1 MKISRIAVSA
11 LFAAGLIAA
20 SASAGYA
27 VDKPEISGDCI
38 EGYITVYNEDGF
50 VSCVVDPEVSITEVK
65 PIDSCWETE
74 DGVNVC
80 ARGGVVPM
88 PATFESEPMI
98 PSDDCTSSTDAD
110 GNELTACADA
120 VPYTIGEDGEVI
132 QPLDGGVDDSMLR
145 DGEVD
150 ETLMYQSGVAMPGS
164 SSEIPAS
171 NLLAA
176 FGVLVGALGAFGIG
190 ISRQRE
196 AK

>member
-1 MKISRIAVSA
+1 MKISKIAIAA
-11 LFAAGLIAA
+11 LFAAGFVTV
-20 SASAGYA
+20 SASAGFA
-27 VDKPEISGDCI
+27 EDKPQIAIDCI
-38 EGYITVYNEDGF
+38 EGYSAVYSDDGSSATCEPDAE
-50 VSCVVDPEVSITEVK
+50 VYVDDLK

-80 ARGGVVPM
+80 ARGGAVPM
-88 PATFESEPMI
+88 PTTLDGPV
-98 PSDDCTSSTDAD
+98 DGGCTTTTDAD
-110 GNELTACADA
+110 GNELTACYDA

-132 QPLDGGVDDSMLR
+132 EPVDGGIVDDTMLR

-164 SSEIPAS
+164 SSDVPAS

-196 AK
+196 TK

>member
-27 VDKPEISGDCI
+27 EDKVEISGDCV
-38 EGYITVYNEDGF
+38 EGYMTVYNEDGF
-50 VSCVVDPEVSITEVK
+50 VSCVIDPEVSITEVK

-80 ARGGVVPM
+80 ARGGMVPM
-88 PATFESEPMI
+88 PATLDEPV
-98 PSDDCTSSTDAD
+98 DGGCTIVEDEE
-110 GNELTACADA
+110 GNPLEACYDA
-120 VPYTIGEDGEVI
+120 VPYTLGEDGEVI
-132 QPLDGGVDDSMLR
+132 EPIDGGIVDDSMLR

-150 ETLMYQSGVAMPGS
+150 ETLMYQSGIAMPGS
-164 SSEIPAS
+164 SSEVPAS

-176 FGVLVGALGAFGIG
+176 FGVLVGAVGAFGIG

-196 AK
+196 SK